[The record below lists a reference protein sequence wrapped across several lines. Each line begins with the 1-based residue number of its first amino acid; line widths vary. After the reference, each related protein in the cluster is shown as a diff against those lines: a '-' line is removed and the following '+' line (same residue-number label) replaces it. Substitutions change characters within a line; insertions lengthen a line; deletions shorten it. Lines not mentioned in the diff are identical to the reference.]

1 MIRIMKKTT
10 KTMLIREIENEWE
23 VDSVVNDIN
32 LDVESTRTHGLHF
45 KYYVILNDEKKGLF
59 KLEAEYKVLRLDKW
73 EYFMGVLDEE
83 KLKARNWLPSGLKIL
98 KSNVNLYLES
108 DAEIIKKDVEI
119 SIQEQKIEFL
129 KSIIDQINR
138 RSFFIKN
145 AIDFKKFTNGVA

>member
-1 MIRIMKKTT
+1 
-10 KTMLIREIENEWE
+10 MLIREIENEWE
-23 VDSVVNDIN
+23 VDAFVNDIN
-32 LDVESTRTHGLHF
+32 LDVESTRTHGLHV
-45 KYYVILNDEKKGLF
+45 KYYIILNDEKKALF

-73 EYFMGVLDEE
+73 EYFMGILDEE
-83 KLKARNWLPSGLKIL
+83 KLKARNWLPSGIKIL
-98 KSNVNLYLES
+98 KTNIPFYLEA
-108 DAEIIKKDVEI
+108 DIEIIRNDTQI